1 MSDVT
6 EWIEERRGIHTAATA
21 GPWESGYWYHVQGES
36 HCMCGEDQGPLVGID
51 PHGSFGRMHVHRRPE
66 PIWEE
71 GIRTRDDSTGGSDVV
86 VDTDEYGGT
95 SAEDRAAI
103 VDAHNMFPRA
113 LTALEQVLKVH
124 SPGDVFTWA
133 EDCADQENHHLFTD
147 VRTGDMLCEDEPI
160 GRFCNGCMPE
170 NDTTI
175 DVDEYPWPCPTVQ
188 TIEGAI
194 K

>member
-1 MSDVT
+1 MSDTVKS
-6 EWIEERRGIHTAATA
+6 WIEERRGIHAAATA

-103 VDAHNMFPRA
+103 VDAHNMLPRT
-113 LTALEQVLKVH
+113 LNALEQVLRLLDEREPPDPCVGPDITKCV
-124 SPGDVFTWA
+124 
-133 EDCADQENHHLFTD
+133 DCLQAQEM
-147 VRTGDMLCEDEPI
+147 R
-160 GRFCNGCMPE
+160 RA
-170 NDTTI
+170 
-175 DVDEYPWPCPTVQ
+175 
-188 TIEGAI
+188 IEGAI
-194 K
+194 NEH

>member
-1 MSDVT
+1 MNDIKQ
-6 EWIEERRGIHTAATA
+6 WIEERKAIHAKATD

-36 HCMCGEDQGPLVGID
+36 HCMCREDQGPLVGID

-95 SAEDRAAI
+95 SPHDRAAI

-113 LTALEQVLKVH
+113 LNALSAALELHVKGYETAGVH
-124 SPGDVFTWA
+124 WCS
-133 EDCADQENHHLFTD
+133 E
-147 VRTGDMLCEDEPI
+147 CE
-160 GRFCNGCMPE
+160 
-170 NDTTI
+170 TK
-175 DVDEYPWPCPTVQ
+175 WPCPTVRS
-188 TIEGAI
+188 IEGAI
-194 K
+194 NQ